1 MRKKLSSFMNSKYI
15 LITLTVICFLFIA
28 TSFFTDKLTTPMRNV
43 VSVVVVPLQ
52 KGMNNIGMW
61 LSDKYDTLQEITVV
75 MENNKELRSQVDSLT
90 EENNQLKQDTYELER
105 LRDLYELDQ
114 KYVGYNKVGAR
125 VIGKTTDNWS
135 SSFKI
140 DKGTDDGIEVDM
152 NVIASGGL
160 VGIISEA
167 GPNYSIVKT
176 ITEDSSQVSA
186 MLIDSNETCVVKGDI
201 ELMDSGWIH
210 LQYLKND
217 AVVRNGD
224 KIVTSN
230 ISDRYLEGI
239 LIGYAKD
246 VEQDSNN
253 LTQSGYLIPAVD
265 FSNLQ
270 EVLIITQKKNQ

>member
-75 MENNKELRSQVDSLT
+75 MENNKELQSQVDSLT

>member
-1 MRKKLSSFMNSKYI
+1 MKKLSSFMNSKYI
-15 LITLTVICFLFIA
+15 LIALTALCFLFIG
-28 TSFFTDKLTTPMRNV
+28 TSFFTDKLTTPLRNV
-43 VSVVVVPLQ
+43 VSVVVVPIQ

-61 LSDKYDTLQEITVV
+61 LSEKYDTLQEISVV
-75 MENNKELRSQVDSLT
+75 MDNNKELQSQVDALT
-90 EENNQLKQDTYELER
+90 EENNQLKLDTYELDR

-114 KYVGYNKVGAR
+114 KYVGYTKIGAR
-125 VIGKTTDNWS
+125 VVGTTSDNWS
-135 SSFKI
+135 SSFQI
-140 DKGTDDGIEVDM
+140 DKGTEDGVEVDM

-167 GPNYSIVKT
+167 GPHYSIVKT

-186 MLIDSNETCVVKGDI
+186 MLIDTNETCMVKGDI
-201 ELMDSGWIH
+201 ELMDSGLIH
-210 LQYLKND
+210 LHSLKKD
-217 AVVRNGD
+217 VVIRNGD
-224 KIVTSN
+224 KLVTSN

-246 VEQDSNN
+246 VEMDSNN
-253 LTQSGYLIPAVD
+253 LTQSGYLVPAVD